1 MNENL
6 EKEIRDMLAIK
17 HDIIELIIRKETEDK
32 IPREEIENF
41 IFFVNVMLRR
51 NKSKNSIE
59 GRIKGLQNV
68 IKDCYYNNFKQIND
82 NYVKNN

>member
-17 HDIIELIIRKETEDK
+17 HDIIELIIRKETENK

-41 IFFVNVMLRR
+41 IFFVNVMLM
-51 NKSKNSIE
+51 
-59 GRIKGLQNV
+59 
-68 IKDCYYNNFKQIND
+68 
-82 NYVKNN
+82 